1 MYRKVLSWKAT
12 LALCRHTTSPY
23 NRARQATYPVVS
35 ARALSKLSGEL
46 RSSFGFTP
54 TASVVAALLTE
65 SLAHSEIAER
75 LGISYNTVQT
85 HTKAIHRKAAVPT
98 TGRLTALIRAT
109 ESKSS

>member
-75 LGISYNTVQT
+75 LGISYNTVHT